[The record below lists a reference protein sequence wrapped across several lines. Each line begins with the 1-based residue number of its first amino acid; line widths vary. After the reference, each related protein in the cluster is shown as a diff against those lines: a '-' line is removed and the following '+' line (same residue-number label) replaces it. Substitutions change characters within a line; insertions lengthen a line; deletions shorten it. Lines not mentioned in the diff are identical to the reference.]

1 MATTNLISKSLGD
14 VLLESGNGSPDHT
27 SPKGSIYVDM
37 DSASAYQ
44 NIDGVT
50 NWQLYNTVA
59 YGIGYYQDNTTA
71 TTISNT
77 GSPWTLVS
85 NNLTLQESIGVT
97 VSGGSMGIL
106 SGYEGDYSV
115 RGEVTISYVAGTNN
129 YEVGLS
135 IDGNAPGVGAYNGTQ
150 IDATF
155 TRQHIGFDS
164 IVSLTASTTLE
175 LAVRN
180 ITNTDNVIIRHAQ
193 LFIKKLT

>member
-1 MATTNLISKSLGD
+1 MATTNLISKSLGG

-27 SPKGSIYVDM
+27 SPRGSIYVDM

-44 NIDGVT
+44 NLDGAT

-59 YGIGYYQDNTTA
+59 YGIAYYQDNTTD
-71 TTISNT
+71 TTISAQNA
-77 GSPWTLVS
+77 WTLVS
-85 NNLTLQESIGVT
+85 NNLTLQESMGVGVT
-97 VSGGSMGIL
+97 GSSMGIF

-135 IDGNAPGVGAYNGTQ
+135 IDGNNPGIGSYNGTQ

>member
-1 MATTNLISKSLGD
+1 MATTNLISKSLGG

-27 SPKGSIYVDM
+27 SPRGSIYVDM

-44 NIDGVT
+44 NLDGAT

-59 YGIGYYQDNTTA
+59 YGIAYYQDNTTA
-71 TTISNT
+71 TTISAQDT
-77 GSPWTLVS
+77 WTLVS
-85 NNLTLQESIGVT
+85 NNLTLQESMGVGVT
-97 VSGGSMGIL
+97 GSSMGIL

-135 IDGNAPGVGAYNGTQ
+135 IDGNNPGIGSYNGTQ

-155 TRQHIGFDS
+155 NRQHIGFDS